1 MESLLPL
8 LQYDVLIPWLLG
20 IVFGVFVGST
30 PGLTATM
37 AVALLVPF
45 TFYLPNPNTGLALI
59 LGMSFTAIFAG
70 DIPAVYLRIP
80 GTPASATG
88 TLDGHP
94 MALAGKGRRALTLDL
109 GCSVLGGI
117 VGTALLWILAPQLA
131 RFALRFSHY
140 EYFWLGV
147 AGLAISAV
155 VTQGPA
161 VRGMM
166 GALLGM
172 LLATVG
178 IDRVSG
184 TPRFT
189 WGQPELAGGIDFIAV
204 MIGLFGLGEVL
215 RNVRRGSEAK
225 TRLPPEEG
233 GAGFLEM
240 VRDMARHKLLLIRS
254 ALLGTGVGV
263 LPGAGADIA
272 AWASYGVAQRT
283 SRTPERFGKGC
294 VEGVMAPSTANNAAV
309 AGAWIPALVFG
320 IPGDSITA
328 VALGALLM
336 YDIKPGPLVFEQNP
350 GQMRSILLIAF
361 ITQFLLIPAGW
372 IGIRAFGWVVRLP
385 RAALVTSVIVF
396 SVVGSYSLRNSLFDV
411 WVALAAGVVGVILE
425 ARGIP
430 PAPLILGLILGPMIE
445 DNLRTGLIKSQG
457 DFTPFLTRPLCLALI
472 ALMVSAA
479 LLPRWLRR
487 LRTGPP
493 RGPVSGGT
501 GDTSTETSTPTPE
514 LPP

>member
-20 IVFGVFVGST
+20 MIFGVFVGST

-88 TLDGHP
+88 ILDGHP
-94 MALAGKGRRALTLDL
+94 MALAGHGRKALTLDL
-109 GCSVLGGI
+109 GCSVLGGL
-117 VGTALLWILAPQLA
+117 VGTLLLWILAPQLA
-131 RFALRFSHY
+131 RFALRFSHF

-155 VTQGPA
+155 VTQGSTWRA
-161 VRGMM
+161 MI

-172 LLATVG
+172 FLATVG

-189 WGQPELAGGIDFIAV
+189 WGRPELAGGIDFIAV

-215 RNVRRGSEAK
+215 RHVRRGSMASQGV
-225 TRLPPEEG
+225 RREEG
-233 GAGFLEM
+233 GAGIWETLRE
-240 VRDMARHKLLLIRS
+240 MARHKLLLLRS
-254 ALLGTGVGV
+254 ALVGTVVGV

-272 AWASYGVAQRT
+272 AWAAYGAAQRT
-283 SRTPERFGKGC
+283 SRRPERFGKGC

-336 YDIKPGPLVFEQNP
+336 YDIRPGPLVFEQNP
-350 GQMRSILLIAF
+350 TQMQSILLIAF
-361 ITQFLLIPAGW
+361 ITQLLLIPAGLL
-372 IGIRAFGWVVRLP
+372 GIRAFGFVIRLP
-385 RAALVTSVIVF
+385 RAALMTSVIVF
-396 SVVGSYSLRNSLFDV
+396 SVVGAYSLRNSLFDV
-411 WVALAAGVVGVILE
+411 WVMLAAGVGGLILE
-425 ARGIP
+425 ARGVP

-457 DFTPFLTRPLCLALI
+457 DFTPFLTRPFCLALI
-472 ALMVSAA
+472 ALLALAA
-479 LLPRWLRR
+479 LLPRWMRR
-487 LRTGPP
+487 LRPG
-493 RGPVSGGT
+493 
-501 GDTSTETSTPTPE
+501 
-514 LPP
+514 LPPGSTAETTTTTTAT